1 MILII
6 RHPTDWLYMTAIKK
20 APKRGF
26 FKRLIRGLTVT
37 DVHRYFEAKTHV

>member
-6 RHPTDWLYMTAIKK
+6 RHPTDLYMTAIKK

-26 FKRLIRGLTVT
+26 FKRLIRRLTVT